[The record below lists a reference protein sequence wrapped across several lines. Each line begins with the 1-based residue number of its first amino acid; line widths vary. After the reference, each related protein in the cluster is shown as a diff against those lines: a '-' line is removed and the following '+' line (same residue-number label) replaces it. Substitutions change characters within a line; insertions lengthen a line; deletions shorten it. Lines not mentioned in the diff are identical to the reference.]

1 MSDLARDLLTQYY
14 GLGAESNSKR
24 CLSINRCIQNIKNK
38 EEKQVTEQTSLTS
51 KEENVSDV
59 ESQVVQFV

>member
-14 GLGAESNSKR
+14 GLGTESNSKR
-24 CLSINRCIQNIKNK
+24 CLSINRCIQNIKNE
-38 EEKQVTEQTSLTS
+38 EEKQVTEQTSLTI

-59 ESQVVQFV
+59 ESQVVKSV

>member
-14 GLGAESNSKR
+14 GLGTESNSKR
-24 CLSINRCIQNIKNK
+24 CLSINRCIQNIKNE
-38 EEKQVTEQTSLTS
+38 EEKEVTEQTTLTI

-59 ESQVVQFV
+59 ESQVVKSV

>member
-14 GLGAESNSKR
+14 GLGTESNSKR
-24 CLSINRCIQNIKNK
+24 CLSISRCIQNIQN
-38 EEKQVTEQTSLTS
+38 EEEEQVTEQTSVTI

-59 ESQVVQFV
+59 ESQVVKSV